1 MIEGRDTICRR
12 NSLTLQ
18 DMLQKIEGTLITS
31 PTDETCDILLGFTS
45 DLMSDV
51 LTLTEDKV
59 LLITGLATIQT
70 IRTAAMADIAY
81 IIFVRNKQISEKM
94 IALAEESDITLIST
108 KHSSFTTSVLL
119 GELGIQGIY

>member
-1 MIEGRDTICRR
+1 MEFPGG
-12 NSLTLQ
+12 TLLKIQ

-31 PTDETCDILLGFTS
+31 SADETCDILLGFTS

-70 IRTAAMADIAY
+70 IRTAAMADISH
-81 IIFVRNKQISEKM
+81 IIFVRNKQVSEKM
-94 IALAEESDITLIST
+94 IALAHESDITIIST

-119 GELGIQGIY
+119 GELGVKGVY